1 MTRTKKKHMRLPN
14 GFGQITCLKGN
25 HRKPYRVMITIG
37 FNEQGRPIAK
47 LLKPKSYFETY
58 NDAYMALMTYHQDPY
73 NLEENISL
81 GEVYDRWSEEH
92 FKRVSEA
99 RIRAI
104 KQAYKYLSELSLL
117 PIREIKPVMIKDLL
131 NDLPKSTIPLTKSVL
146 NMIFDYAMEYELVS
160 KNAARIAKV
169 DEHYRPTGHQTF
181 TDAEIKILW
190 ENINDEVVRWLL
202 IQCYTGLRP
211 GELID
216 LKVENIFLNEGYMI
230 GGLKTEAG
238 INRRIPIHVAIQDLM
253 AKQLEIS
260 AKYGSKY
267 LLVSENGQ
275 EIKYQPY
282 RLALKNLCSKYHL
295 NDHQAH
301 DPRKFFV
308 TEAKKYQLD
317 EYAIKLIVGHRIDD
331 LTERVYTERPVEWL
345 ISEVNKIPTLF
356 VHA

>member
-25 HRKPYRVMITIG
+25 HRKPYRAMITIG

-47 LLKPKSYFETY
+47 LLKPASYFETY
-58 NDAYMALMTYHQDPY
+58 NDAYMALMLYHQDPY
-73 NLEENISL
+73 NLEENITL
-81 GEVYDRWSEEH
+81 AEVYERWSEEH
-92 FKRVSEA
+92 FKKVSEA
-99 RIRAI
+99 RIRTI
-104 KQAYKYLSELSLL
+104 KQAYKYLSSLSEQ

-131 NDLPKSTIPLTKSVL
+131 NSLPKSTIPLTKSVL

-169 DEHYRPTGHQTF
+169 DERYIPTSHQTF
-181 TDAEIKILW
+181 TDDEIKILW
-190 ENINDEVVRWLL
+190 ENITDETVRWLL

-211 GELID
+211 GELVD
-216 LKVENIFLNEGYMI
+216 LKVKNIFLDQGYMV
-230 GGLKTEAG
+230 GGLKTKAG
-238 INRRIPIHVAIQDLM
+238 IDRRIPIHTDIRELI

-260 AKYGSKY
+260 AKFGSEF
-267 LLVSENGQ
+267 LIVSENGLD
-275 EIKYQPY
+275 IKYQPY

-295 NDHQAH
+295 SDHKAH

-317 EYAIKLIVGHRIDD
+317 EYAIKLIVGHQIEDI
-331 LTERVYTERPVEWL
+331 TERVYTERPVEWL